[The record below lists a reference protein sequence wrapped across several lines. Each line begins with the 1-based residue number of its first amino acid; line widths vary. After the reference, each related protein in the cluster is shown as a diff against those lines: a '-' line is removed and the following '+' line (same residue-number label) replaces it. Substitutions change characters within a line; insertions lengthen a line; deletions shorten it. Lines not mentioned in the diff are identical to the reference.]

1 MYVSRSDILVN
12 IKVFSSIR
20 TGRDGLKKSC
30 FLDFRQSIV
39 PTILLLNIFDFR
51 LILNTAFCIGY
62 KY

>member
-12 IKVFSSIR
+12 IKIFSSIR
-20 TGRDGLKKSC
+20 TGRDGLKKK
-30 FLDFRQSIV
+30 LGFRQSIV